1 MEYKIVA
8 EKRTEQ
14 GSNACKVLRTKG
26 KMPAVVYSEGN
37 KAEIITLETKE
48 FERIWRLAGESTV
61 ITITGVGKDMPA
73 LIQDVTLDPLFDSP
87 IHADF
92 YTVRTDEVVDVE
104 VPLNFIG
111 VSPAEK
117 TLGGT
122 LIKVMHT
129 IEIEALPKDLPS
141 EIDVDLQKLVTYEDQ
156 ILVKDITLPL
166 GVRAISDPEE
176 VVALVQE
183 PNEEESSSPASVDVS
198 TVEIGKKGKEETDK

>member
-14 GSNACKVLRTKG
+14 GSNACKALRAKG

-37 KAEIITLETKE
+37 KAENITLETKE

-61 ITITGVGKDMPA
+61 ITITVSGNDIPV
-73 LIQDVTLDPLFDSP
+73 LIQDVALDPLYDSP
-87 IHADF
+87 MHADF

-129 IEIEALPKDLPS
+129 VHIEALPKDLPS
-141 EIDVDLQKLVTYEDQ
+141 EIDVDLQKLVTFDDQ
-156 ILVKDITLPL
+156 IQVKDIALPV
-166 GVRAISDPEE
+166 GVNAITDADE

-183 PNEEESSSPASVDVS
+183 AREEESESSTVDVS
-198 TVEIGKKGKEETDK
+198 AVEIVKKGKEESDK